1 MGGKVSSEFF
11 AYVDHETLISNRR
24 FQMGTEYLLRRE
36 GSQSHLLYS
45 SFQGERY
52 HKQIHLCF
60 SDPFWIAN
68 TRPASREVILK
79 PTCIIV
85 TLVGR
90 ICSPWLE

>member
-52 HKQIHLCF
+52 HKQIQLCLT
-60 SDPFWIAN
+60 DPFWIAN

-85 TLVGR
+85 TLRV
-90 ICSPWLE
+90 LQKMFFN